1 MGLMEIWKLQWHGE
15 WSDRGTEL
23 FSSSK
28 NLIRHLDH
36 IKDDKRIDWLD
47 TKCRIG
53 NVMYYNTVIAT
64 ITMMDAD
71 ALVIAN
77 AGQFL
82 NALQSIRN
90 IFDTELSKKDLGVG
104 EKQRRLDDIKKMVD
118 VVLADF
124 PALGK

>member
-1 MGLMEIWKLQWHGE
+1 
-15 WSDRGTEL
+15 L